1 MPAPVHSVEA
11 LWEELFS
18 ALASLLRSYTA
29 AHGLHEGI
37 EAVIDFDAHRI
48 TARNGER
55 WLHLE
60 RNNNAV
66 TWTRENGTSGVL
78 ELTDHGRLRSS
89 VGEEEMDIAVEAWA
103 RELML
108 DSTPVPGRKRIP

>member
-1 MPAPVHSVEA
+1 MPTPVHSAEA

-29 AHGLHEGI
+29 VHGLHEGI
-37 EAVIDFDAHRI
+37 EAVIEFDPHRI
-48 TARNGER
+48 AARNEER

-60 RNNNAV
+60 RRNNAV

-78 ELTDHGRLRSS
+78 ELTDHGRLRSPER
-89 VGEEEMDIAVEAWA
+89 EEEMDMAAEAWA
-103 RELML
+103 REIML
-108 DSTPVPGRKRIP
+108 GPSPALGRER